1 MNLITKSVL
10 VAVLLL
16 PSLLCAQDDMPL
28 GDVARE
34 VRAAKAASRISQSKV
49 ENTNGQNSDVAVIN
63 LYYQTISSL
72 LVQSKFNELDALAD
86 AARSQKERFSG
97 GGWKLYTFYEYVD
110 KPFASNNSTVTDA
123 DWEDHIAR
131 LREWVALNPSSV
143 TARIA
148 LAASYR
154 NYAWKARG
162 NEFADKVTEEAWRL
176 FRKRISL
183 AEATLRDAERLSTKC
198 PHWYYQMIWIATAE
212 DWDKAKTRA
221 LLEKS
226 FSFEPEYYYSYQAY
240 ANFLLPKWN
249 GEEGDSERFADE
261 ISKRIGGELGDMT
274 YYEIARDMDC
284 SVCGDSEHLQRMN
297 WKKIKRGYAA
307 TEQRYG
313 VSMLKMNQMAY
324 GAVRVL
330 DVSFAQTLFARIGEN
345 WNWGTWGTKENFDN
359 NKEWALSSKV
369 IQAAPKADA
378 GLMPTELRRIASVA
392 DANGDSSEGA
402 KYTLQ
407 SRLKF
412 GREYSSRFLECI
424 HAAGE
429 DFGGSFDLYLQI
441 GKTGN
446 VMEVRA
452 WPQTKVSDCVLPAI
466 PSTTF
471 AEPPQPSYWV
481 KFDMSL
487 PRNAFGIKATP

>member
-1 MNLITKSVL
+1 MKLIIKSVF

-16 PSLLCAQDDMPL
+16 PSVFFAQDNVTL
-28 GDVARE
+28 GDVARQISAE
-34 VRAAKAASRISQSKV
+34 KAASQNAQPKTSSS
-49 ENTNGQNSDVAVIN
+49 QNSDVAVIN

-72 LVQSKFNELDALAD
+72 LAQSKFNELDALAD
-86 AARSQKERFSG
+86 SARYQKERFSG
-97 GGWKLYTFYEYVD
+97 GGWKLYTFYEFTD
-110 KPFASNNSTVTDA
+110 KPFASNNSPVTDA

-131 LREWVALNPSSV
+131 LQEWVSLKPSSV

-162 NEFADKVTEEAWRL
+162 NEFADKVTEEGWRL
-176 FRKRISL
+176 FQKRTAL
-183 AEATLRDAERLSTKC
+183 EKFTLQNAAKLSTKC
-198 PHWYYQMIWIATAE
+198 PHWYYLMIGIATAE
-212 DWDKAKTRA
+212 GWDNTKTRA
-221 LLEKS
+221 LLEES
-226 FSFEPEYYYSYQAY
+226 ISLEPEYYYSYQAY
-240 ANFLLPKWN
+240 ANYLLPKWH
-249 GEEGDSERFADE
+249 GEEGDSERFVDE
-261 ISKRIGGELGDMT
+261 ISERIGGESGDMM

-284 SVCGDSEHLQRMN
+284 SVCGDSEHLQRMS
-297 WKKIKRGYAA
+297 WQKIKRGYAA

-313 VSMLKMNQMAY
+313 VSTLKMNQMAY
-324 GAVRVL
+324 GAVRL
-330 DVSFAQTLFARIGEN
+330 WDVSFAQTLFARIGEN
-345 WNWGTWGTKENFDN
+345 WNWGTWGTKENFD
-359 NKEWALSSKV
+359 KTKAWAFSSNV
-369 IQAAPKADA
+369 VQTAPRADA
-378 GLMPTELRRIASVA
+378 GPMPGELQRIASVA
-392 DANGDSSEGA
+392 NGHADSAEGA
-402 KYTLQ
+402 EYTLQ

-412 GREYSSRFLECI
+412 GREYSNRFLECI

-471 AEPPQPSYWV
+471 GEPPQPSYWV

-487 PRNAFGIKATP
+487 PRKAFGIKAAP